1 MTKTAST
8 LLLTAV
14 VALAPPNKS
23 VTIQTT
29 RPSVIFG
36 NSVVL
41 SGKVSSGKTGEKVN
55 VITEPFGAAS
65 FDALASVDT
74 TGGGNWSYVAKP
86 TIETTYAAHWQ
97 GQTSTSVTVKVRPAI
112 KLSLVNASGGA
123 ATFSTTAAGARSF
136 VDKFVVLQRVTAT
149 GSATLK
155 KVTLDASSSATF
167 HVRLHKGRSRLRV
180 VMPTSQTSPGYITG
194 LSNVVTVRR

>member
-1 MTKTAST
+1 MTTTAT
-8 LLLTAV
+8 LLLTTI
-14 VALAPPNKS
+14 VALAPPNNS
-23 VTIQTT
+23 VTIQTS

-36 NSVVL
+36 NNVSL
-41 SGKVSSGKTGEKVN
+41 SGKVSSGKSGEKVN
-55 VITEPFGAAS
+55 VIAEPFGAAS

-86 TIETTYAAHWQ
+86 TIETTYEAHWQ

-112 KLSLVNASGGA
+112 KLSLVSASGGTG
-123 ATFSTTAAGARSF
+123 TFSTTVTGARSF
-136 VDKFVVLQRVTAT
+136 VDKFVLLQRVTAT

-155 KVTLDASSSATF
+155 KVTLNSSSSATF
-167 HVRLHKGRSRLRV
+167 HARLHKGRSRLRV

-194 LSNVVTVRR
+194 LSNVLTVKR